1 MDALSHL
8 GPKYCPSVR
17 RCRGFVWVLLAALLV
32 FAGTG
37 CGRKPQTAGT
47 PGTASTAGA
56 PTTIK
61 FLAMEYDTN
70 TRPFMD
76 KVKQQ
81 FEAAN
86 PGIKLDIEIVDWNL
100 GKDKLATLV
109 SANNAPDLANI
120 ATLWLPEYVQL
131 DAVEPLDSY
140 LSKEMRDRF
149 LPLTLHGAEYQGK
162 LYGLPIAV
170 SARALYYNKDLLAA
184 AKCQPPTNW
193 QELVT
198 VAKKCTDPAK
208 GVYGFGVQGSKVETD
223 VYWYYFLWANKGDI
237 LNPDGTAAAFNS
249 PAGVEALQYECDLV
263 HKNKCT
269 EPEPTAY
276 DREGLQEMF
285 KGGKLAMTITGP
297 WFWKM
302 LKKDVPNLHYGVA
315 PIPGNKQQKTMA
327 VTDNLIMFK
336 SCKDKQAA
344 WKFIEF
350 FYNPK
355 LRQEWAETF
364 GMIPELKS
372 VAASDFVK
380 KSPEWTTFL
389 KLLDTG
395 VFVPLNPRWTAIS
408 KEIEVGVQEALLGQ
422 KTPKAALDDAKGRV
436 DELLKEPAAAGSKPA
451 K

>member
-1 MDALSHL
+1 MRIWH
-8 GPKYCPSVR
+8 
-17 RCRGFVWVLLAALLV
+17 AALLV
-32 FAGTG
+32 VLIAMLAG
-37 CGRKPQTAGT
+37 CGPKREAAAPQT
-47 PGTASTAGA
+47 GA
-56 PTTIK
+56 PAASSSQTHLK

-76 KVKQQ
+76 KIKQQ

-86 PGIKLDIEIVDWNL
+86 PDIKLDVEVVDWNL

-109 SANNAPDLANI
+109 AANNAPDLANV
-120 ATLWLPEYVQL
+120 ATLWVPEYVQL
-131 DAVEPLDSY
+131 DVLEPLDSY
-140 LSKEMRDRF
+140 LSSDMRDRF
-149 LPLTLHGAEYQGK
+149 LPITLHGAEYQGK

-170 SARALYYNKDLLAA
+170 SARALYYNKDILAA
-184 AKCQPPTNW
+184 AKVQPPTTW
-193 QELVT
+193 AELVK
-198 VAKKCTDPAK
+198 VARKCTDPAK
-208 GVYGFGVQGSKVETD
+208 GVYGFGLQGSKVETD
-223 VYWYYFLWANKGDI
+223 VYWYYFLWANKGEI
-237 LNPDGTAAAFNS
+237 LTPDGKEAAFNS
-249 PAGVEALQYECDLV
+249 PAGVEALQFVTDLV
-263 HKNKCT
+263 YKEKCT

-302 LKKDVPNLHYGVA
+302 LKKDVPDLHYGVA

-350 FYNPK
+350 FYKPE

-364 GMIPELKS
+364 GMIPELKE

-380 KSPEWTTFL
+380 QSPEWTTFI
-389 KLLDTG
+389 KLLDSG
-395 VFVPLNPRWTAIS
+395 VFVPLHPRWTAIA
-408 KEIEVGVQEALLGQ
+408 KEIEVGVQEALLKQ
-422 KTPKAALDDAKGRV
+422 KTPKEALDAAKQRV
-436 DELLKEPAAAGSKPA
+436 DALLKEPTASAPA

>member
-1 MDALSHL
+1 MHIVAQRPTIRRTRSLQYCSLLCLTAVLALSL
-8 GPKYCPSVR
+8 TGCAKKQQE
-17 RCRGFVWVLLAALLV
+17 A
-32 FAGTG
+32 AGTQ
-37 CGRKPQTAGT
+37 PAAPAQGT
-47 PGTASTAGA
+47 
-56 PTTIK
+56 TTTVK

-86 PGIKLDIEIVDWNL
+86 PGIKLDVEVVDWNL
-100 GKDKLATLV
+100 GKDKLATMV
-109 SANNAPDLANI
+109 SADQAPDLANI

-193 QELVT
+193 QELAT

-237 LNPDGTAAAFNS
+237 LSPDGKQAIFNS
-249 PAGVEALQYECDLV
+249 PAGVEALQYECNLV
-263 HKNKCT
+263 QKDKCT

-285 KGGKLAMTITGP
+285 KGQKLAMTITGP

-302 LKKDVPNLHYGVA
+302 LKKDVPSLHYGIA

-336 SCKDKQAA
+336 SCKNKEAA

-350 FYNPK
+350 FYKPE
-355 LRQEWAETF
+355 LRQQWAETF

-372 VAASDFVK
+372 VAGSDFIK
-380 KSPEWTTFL
+380 KSSEWTMFL
-389 KLLDTG
+389 KLLDSG
-395 VFVPLNPRWTAIS
+395 VFVPLHPRWTAIS
-408 KEIEVGVQEALLGQ
+408 KEIEVGVQEALMGQ
-422 KTPKAALDDAKGRV
+422 KTPKAALDAAKGRV
-436 DELLKEPAAAGSKPA
+436 DALLKEPAAASSKSA

>member
-1 MDALSHL
+1 MRTWH
-8 GPKYCPSVR
+8 V
-17 RCRGFVWVLLAALLV
+17 VLLAAL
-32 FAGTG
+32 FALTITG
-37 CGRKPQTAGT
+37 CGKKQDAATAPAT
-47 PGTASTAGA
+47 STTSTTQGPA
-56 PTTIK
+56 TIK

-70 TRPFMD
+70 TRPFLD

-86 PGIKLDIEIVDWNL
+86 PNIKLDIEIVDWNL

-109 SANNAPDLANI
+109 SADNAPDLANI

-131 DAVEPLDSY
+131 DAVEPLDTYVSAEM
-140 LSKEMRDRF
+140 KERF
-149 LPLTLHGAEYQGK
+149 LPVTLHGAEYQGK

-170 SARALYYNKDLLAA
+170 SARALYYNKGILDAA
-184 AKCQPPTNW
+184 GCQPPKNW

-223 VYWYYFLWANKGDI
+223 VYWYYFLWANKGEI
-237 LNPDGTAAAFNS
+237 LSADGTQAAFNS
-249 PAGVEALQYECDLV
+249 PAGVEALQFMCDLV
-263 HKNKCT
+263 GKEKCT

-302 LKKDVPNLHYGVA
+302 LKKDVPDLKYGIA
-315 PIPGNKQQKTMA
+315 PLPGNKQQKTMA

-350 FYNPK
+350 FYKPE

-372 VAASDFVK
+372 VASSDFIK
-380 KSPEWTTFL
+380 QSTEWTTFL
-389 KLLDTG
+389 GLLDSG
-395 VFVPLNPRWTAIS
+395 VFVPLHPRWTAVA
-408 KEIEVGVQEALLGQ
+408 KEIEVGVQEALLKQ
-422 KTPKAALDDAKGRV
+422 KTPQAALDAAKQRV
-436 DELLKEPAAAGSKPA
+436 DAILKEPAAATEPA

>member
-1 MDALSHL
+1 MRYWPLM
-8 GPKYCPSVR
+8 
-17 RCRGFVWVLLAALLV
+17 LLAVLPAML
-32 FAGTG
+32 FSGCAQKKSAGTA
-37 CGRKPQTAGT
+37 PAT
-47 PGTASTAGA
+47 A

-86 PGIKLDIEIVDWNL
+86 PDIKLDIEVVDWNL
-100 GKDKLATLV
+100 GKDKLATQV
-109 SANNAPDLANI
+109 AANQAPDLANV
-120 ATLWLPEYVQL
+120 ATIWLPEYVAL
-131 DAVEPLDSY
+131 DVIEPLDSY
-140 LSKEMRDRF
+140 LSAEMRDRF
-149 LPLTLHGAEYQGK
+149 IPLTLHGAEYQNK

-170 SARALYYNKDLLAA
+170 SARAMYYNKGLLDAA
-184 AKCQPPTNW
+184 GVKPPANW
-193 QELVT
+193 KELVT
-198 VAKKCTDPAK
+198 VAKKVTDPAK

-223 VYWYYFLWANKGDI
+223 VYYYYFLWANGGEI
-237 LNPDGTAAAFNS
+237 LSKDGTQAAFNS
-249 PAGVEALQYECDLV
+249 PAGVEALQFMVDLV
-263 HKNKCT
+263 SKDKVT

-285 KGGKLAMTITGP
+285 KSGKLAMTITGP

-302 LKKDVPNLHYGVA
+302 LKKDVPDLKYGVA

-344 WKFIEF
+344 WKFVEF
-350 FYNPK
+350 FYKPE

-372 VAASDFVK
+372 VANSDFIK
-380 KSPEWTTFL
+380 QSPEWSTFL
-389 KLLDTG
+389 KLLDSG
-395 VFVPLNPRWTAIS
+395 VFVPLHPRWTAIA
-408 KEIEVGVQEALLGQ
+408 KEIEVGVQEALLKQ
-422 KTPKAALDDAKGRV
+422 KTPKAALDAAKTRV
-436 DELLKEPAAAGSKPA
+436 DAILKEPAATAKPA
-451 K
+451 S